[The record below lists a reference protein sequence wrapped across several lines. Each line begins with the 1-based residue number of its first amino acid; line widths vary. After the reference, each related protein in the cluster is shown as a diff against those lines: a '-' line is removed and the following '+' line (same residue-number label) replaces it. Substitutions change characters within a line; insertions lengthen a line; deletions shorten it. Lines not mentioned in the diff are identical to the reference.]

1 MKSFPDRMADADISF
16 SYGDGARIFSS
27 FRFSVPDRGGLL
39 VIAPPGSGKTT
50 LARIITGA
58 VPAYSGG
65 SLSGYVSVSGCDILA
80 LPAPMRME
88 KAGRVS
94 QNSDEMMLFSSAEE
108 EISFPL
114 ANLGLPAEEI
124 RKRVSEAMDLFG
136 LEMLRGVPASELS
149 GGEKRRLMLAVLFA
163 VDPELYIL
171 DESFDE
177 LSPLWRKKL
186 VSLLRSRCRSF
197 IVLGS
202 HYLAEYD
209 EIGCP
214 VISIEDGHA
223 VPFRKEE
230 IPVLDFPDEIGSSC
244 LSASSLTLMR
254 RHRSSAGSGF
264 TLSVPSFS
272 IREGECAVLT
282 GDNGAGKSSFSRV
295 LCGLLQE
302 IEGSVLLDGRMLT
315 QKERKKTVA
324 YLMQNPYEELFLPTV
339 LDEARSTGASS
350 EEIDAALDLFGL
362 DPGWY
367 IAEISYGRAKLVQAM
382 VFYLL
387 KRPFAIFDEFDSSL
401 PYEKSLEAVRIY
413 LERGC
418 GVLVITHDN
427 AFASAL
433 PGRKLGIEGGVL
445 HEY

>member
-1 MKSFPDRMADADISF
+1 MSFPDRMTDADITF
-16 SYGDGARIFSS
+16 SYGDGTSIFSS

-50 LARIITGA
+50 LAKIITGA

-65 SLSGYVSVSGCDILA
+65 DLSGHVHVSGRNVLD
-80 LPAPMRME
+80 LPVPMRMDL
-88 KAGRVS
+88 AGRVS
-94 QNSDEMMLFSSAEE
+94 QNSDEMMLFSSIEQ

-114 ANLGLPAEEI
+114 SNRGLPAEEI
-124 RKRVSEAMDLFG
+124 GRRTDEAIALFG
-136 LEMLRGVPASELS
+136 LEDFRGIPAAELS

-163 VDPELYIL
+163 VDPDLYIL

-186 VSLLRSRCRSF
+186 VCLLRSRCRSF

-202 HYLAEYD
+202 HCLAEY
-209 EIGCP
+209 EELGCP

-223 VPFRKEE
+223 VPFRREE
-230 IPVLDFPDEIGSSC
+230 IPLMSFPEHSGSSC
-244 LSASSLTLMR
+244 LSVSSLMLQR
-254 RHRSSAGSGF
+254 RHRSSAGSGL

-272 IREGECAVLT
+272 LREGECAVLT
-282 GDNGAGKSSFSRV
+282 GDNGTGKSSFSRV

-302 IEGSVLLDGRMLT
+302 NEGSVALDGRTLT
-315 QKERKKTVA
+315 QKERKKSVA

-339 LDEARSTGASS
+339 LDEARSTGADGD
-350 EEIDAALDLFGL
+350 EIEAALALFGL
-362 DPGWY
+362 EPGWY

-427 AFASAL
+427 AVASAM
-433 PGRKLGIEGGVL
+433 PGRKMRIEGGVL
-445 HEY
+445 REY